1 MSILHT
7 VNKSPFERNAL
18 ESCLKFASKGAP
30 VLMIEDGVYAALKGT
45 GAEVLVKAAVDNL
58 SVYVLGPDLKARGFD
73 EDRLIEGVKVV
84 DYAGFVDLAAEND
97 KVQAWL

>member
-7 VNKSPFERNAL
+7 VNKTPFERNSL
-18 ESCLKFASKGAP
+18 ESCLKFASGGAA
-30 VLMIEDGVYAALKGT
+30 VLMMEDGVYGALKGT
-45 GAEVLVKAAVDNL
+45 SAESMVAAALDNL
-58 SVYVLGPDLKARGFD
+58 SVYVLGPDLAARGLS